1 MAKLTKIQR
10 KTVFSPPN
18 VSIRKLSLLKV
29 VMKNVYK
36 QNSSNE
42 KCVQTTCFF
51 VIVPS
56 NAGSDKKSDQIQ
68 KLRAGSKYLSLSI
81 YSLTFNLTETVQRS
95 I

>member
-1 MAKLTKIQR
+1 MSKANFFRGKINQNSAQDC
-10 KTVFSPPN
+10 FSPPN
-18 VSIRKLSLLKV
+18 VSVRKLSLLKV

-81 YSLTFNLTETVQRS
+81 TN
-95 I
+95 